1 LFRFLIDK
9 HHTCKLK
16 QKIHI
21 GSAFY
26 LFCYTLYQGR
36 WNWGGGA
43 AGGGTWFKRASIY
56 IAQISHE

>member
-36 WNWGGGA
+36 WNWGGGGGR
-43 AGGGTWFKRASIY
+43 GGGLGLNEPLY
-56 IAQISHE
+56 I